1 MRDTVLVPA
10 MAESVSRQKRTDPT
24 SPPNP
29 RPATNVKLLTQRGGC
44 DVQEDDGKPAG
55 GVVRRFALRYWLAII
70 LVVLAAVFIAQNRD
84 RQRVHV
90 LWITVESPMWLLLTA
105 MAVVGL
111 VVGLLLHRRRR
122 N

>member
-1 MRDTVLVPA
+1 MSPA
-10 MAESVSRQKRTDPT
+10 EVSQ
-24 SPPNP
+24 
-29 RPATNVKLLTQRGGC
+29 
-44 DVQEDDGKPAG
+44 PAG
-55 GVVRRFALRYWLAII
+55 GAVRRFALRYWLAIT
-70 LVVLAAVFIAQNRD
+70 LVVLAGVFIAQNRD

-105 MAVVGL
+105 MLAVGV

>member
-1 MRDTVLVPA
+1 M
-10 MAESVSRQKRTDPT
+10 
-24 SPPNP
+24 SPDE
-29 RPATNVKLLTQRGGC
+29 T
-44 DVQEDDGKPAG
+44 KPAG
-55 GVVRRFALRYWLAII
+55 GVVQRFALRYWLAIL
-70 LVVLAAVFIAQNRD
+70 LVALAAVFIGQNRD

-105 MAVVGL
+105 MLVIGI

>member
-1 MRDTVLVPA
+1 M
-10 MAESVSRQKRTDPT
+10 SR
-24 SPPNP
+24 
-29 RPATNVKLLTQRGGC
+29 
-44 DVQEDDGKPAG
+44 EDDDKPTG
-55 GVVRRFALRYWLAII
+55 GAVRRFALRYWLAII
-70 LVVLAAVFIAQNRD
+70 LVVLAAVFITQNRD

-111 VVGLLLHRRRR
+111 LVGLLLHRRRR